1 MPKARILRSVSEP
14 KAFVSLLYN
23 TMKKIILASA
33 SPRRRELLSNMGA
46 EFEVITCELD
56 ERSFIDKQYA
66 INGYMSPEKQT
77 ELLALKKA
85 HRVCEN
91 ADLGGEY
98 VVIGADTS
106 VITEDNVI
114 LGKPKSNDDAIAM
127 LRLLSGKAHRVVTG
141 IALTDSSGREYFS
154 HETTLVY
161 MRKISDT
168 EARAYVESEY
178 VLDKAGAYAIQG
190 RAAMFIKGIEGCY
203 FNVVGLPVYKLA
215 AALKNFDIDLFC
227 GGI

>member
-1 MPKARILRSVSEP
+1 
-14 KAFVSLLYN
+14 
-23 TMKKIILASA
+23 MKKIILASA

-56 ERSFIDKQYA
+56 ERSFIDRQYA
-66 INGYMSPEKQT
+66 VNGYISPERQT
-77 ELLALKKA
+77 ELLALEKA

-91 ADLGGEY
+91 AEFSGEY

-106 VITEDNVI
+106 VITEDDVI

-127 LRLLSGKAHRVVTG
+127 LKLLSGKTHRVVTG
-141 IALTDSSGREYFS
+141 IALTDSLDREYCS
-154 HETTLVY
+154 HETTLVH
-161 MRKISDT
+161 MREISDA
-168 EARAYVESEY
+168 EASAYVEHEY

-215 AALKNFDIDLFC
+215 AALKKFDIDLLC